1 MQEEHAHA
9 CVCLMATWGDL
20 MLFRGGIIYLDMA
33 PFQITSNYEIKG
45 AKSHPKKTGFGLEAS
60 DHMGMI
66 MVTSNGS
73 GVESQGTRTSP
84 FPRVTEDEAL
94 QLSCK

>member
-1 MQEEHAHA
+1 MH
-9 CVCLMATWGDL
+9 VYIYVSYGDL
-20 MLFRGGIIYLDMA
+20 GRLDVVQGGGGGIISLDMA